1 MANSNEQRI
10 RIANEELLAKG
21 NLDVVDET
29 FAAGYVVHAGGK
41 DHHGLDFVRRFVKQ
55 QRAAIADLRVVEIAI
70 LGEAYDIIVWQ
81 RTLREE
87 LPHEGSHSTGS
98 LASNSPV
105 TDGEHLFAFFGSR
118 GLYCLDMEGKVLFHT
133 KPRTTPVEAPQPA

>member
-1 MANSNEQRI
+1 MANSYEQRI

-55 QRAAIADLRVVEIAI
+55 LRAAIADLRVVEIAI
-70 LGEAYDIIVWQ
+70 LSEAGDVIVWQ
-81 RTLREE
+81 RTLSGTHQATLGGIPPSAQKVQWRDMAVSRFDGDKIAEE
-87 LPHEGSHSTGS
+87 WTVSE
-98 LASNSPV
+98 LA
-105 TDGEHLFAFFGSR
+105 GELLLHCG
-118 GLYCLDMEGKVLFHT
+118 
-133 KPRTTPVEAPQPA
+133 TPNLM